1 MLHNEIELMSLP
13 AWLPDWAAGLAVTVG
28 AFATALLLH
37 GWIVSLLNR
46 RMKRRSDFTRSL
58 VVRTKAP
65 GRFALLIAAL
75 SVSVHVAPIPTK
87 TEAILQHG
95 LLIAFIILVGWAVMT
110 AIDIGSAI
118 SLRRYRTDVAD
129 NTQARKMLTQTRI
142 LRRSVNVA
150 VLVVTLAIALMTI
163 PGVKQIGVSLLA
175 AGGAASLIVGLA
187 LQPVLSNILAGIQ
200 IAFTQPIRI
209 GDAITINGEFGQV
222 EEIKSTYVVIRLR
235 DLRRMIVPLK
245 IFLEQPF
252 QNWTRDSSNL
262 DADVMLNV
270 DQRVPVSR
278 LRQKVEEIVHASPL
292 WDQRLLRI
300 QVNEIREKN
309 MEVRCQVSAR
319 NAADSVDL
327 RAEIREQVLGWLQ
340 AELPHFLPR
349 NGVDAE
355 VDLHPRPDPNA

>member
-1 MLHNEIELMSLP
+1 MASYTLDLAHLP
-13 AWLPDWAAGLAVTVG
+13 PWMPDWAVGLALTLV
-28 AFATALLLH
+28 AFTAAFLIH
-37 GWIVSLLNR
+37 GWIVRLLNR

-65 GRFALLIAAL
+65 GRFALVIAAL
-75 SVSVHVAPIPTK
+75 SASAHVSPISDKVETV
-87 TEAILQHG
+87 LQHG
-95 LLIAFIILVGWAVMT
+95 LLIAFIILVGWGVMT
-110 AIDIGSAI
+110 AIDIGAAI
-118 SLRRYRTDVAD
+118 SLRRYRTDVSD
-129 NTQARKMLTQTRI
+129 NLQARKMLTQTRI

-175 AGGAASLIVGLA
+175 AGGAASLILGLA

-209 GDAITINGEFGQV
+209 GDAITLNGEFGQV

-270 DQRVPVSR
+270 DQRVPISR
-278 LRQKVEEIVHASPL
+278 LRQKVEEIVQASPL

-355 VDLHPRPDPNA
+355 ANSSSRRDPVD